1 VPDVPACL
9 LAERLGFSFVEWE
22 GMTFSDGEAALSA
35 WMDRN
40 AFVCW
45 CEAAEQWLVEEE
57 LTRTVDLP
65 LNLDQNRHHAFHAE
79 LSRLQAEQKAKAR
92 ELPTL
97 PR

>member
-1 VPDVPACL
+1 
-9 LAERLGFSFVEWE
+9 
-22 GMTFSDGEAALSA
+22 MTFSDGEAALSA

-57 LTRTVDLP
+57 LIRTVDLP

-79 LSRLQAEQKAKAR
+79 LGRLQAEQKAKAR
-92 ELPTL
+92 ELPAL

>member
-1 VPDVPACL
+1 MDGQ
-9 LAERLGFSFVEWE
+9 ERVS
-22 GMTFSDGEAALSA
+22 
-35 WMDRN
+35 
-40 AFVCW
+40 CW

-57 LTRTVDLP
+57 LIRTVDLP

-97 PR
+97 PRQAPIGARRRSPLEAAPVDELG